1 MFLDHAKI
9 SATHS
14 ETEPDRLERLY
25 RVYGYAMAL
34 ADSDG
39 NTECITKLAKIHDH
53 KGTLMV
59 IWHSPPNALERIY
72 FQKAWHSR
80 VGDESNHVEHA
91 LMLHDTKGDVVE
103 GAAA

>member
-14 ETEPDRLERLY
+14 ETEPDRIERLN
-25 RVYGYAMAL
+25 RVYGYAIAL
-34 ADSDG
+34 ADADG

-59 IWHSPPNALERIY
+59 IWHAAPTEFERIY
-72 FQKAWHSR
+72 FVKAWKSKI
-80 VGDESNHVEHA
+80 GDESTSVEHA
-91 LMLHDTKGDVVE
+91 LMLLDTNADAE
-103 GAAA
+103 EE

>member
-14 ETEPDRLERLY
+14 ETEPDRIERLN
-25 RVYGYAMAL
+25 RVYGYAIAL
-34 ADSDG
+34 ADADG

-59 IWHSPPNALERIY
+59 IWHAAPTEFERIY
-72 FQKAWHSR
+72 FVKAWKSKI
-80 VGDESNHVEHA
+80 GDESTSVEHA
-91 LMLHDTKGDVVE
+91 LMLLDANVDAE
-103 GAAA
+103 EE